1 MVGIYLTISAL
12 LLVRSEQSVRLNA
25 EMHDHLEHVAARLR
39 AHIATKLGAASH
51 VGEHCKEQKVTNVLE
66 FAALMHATLDLF
78 WTFKQSTVQ
87 PAVPYSI
94 GLRHQKVTNRQGC

>member
-1 MVGIYLTISAL
+1 MVDIYLTISAL
-12 LLVRSEQSVRLNA
+12 LLARSEQSVRLNA

-39 AHIATKLGAASH
+39 AHIAIRLDIASH
-51 VGEHCKEQKVTNVLE
+51 VGEHWKEQKVISVLE

-94 GLRHQKVTNRQGC
+94 GLHHQKVTNRQGS